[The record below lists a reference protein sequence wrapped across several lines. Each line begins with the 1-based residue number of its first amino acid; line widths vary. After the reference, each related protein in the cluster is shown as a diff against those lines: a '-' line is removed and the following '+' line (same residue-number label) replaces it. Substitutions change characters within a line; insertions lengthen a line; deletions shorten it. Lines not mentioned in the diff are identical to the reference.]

1 MESKLYLN
9 TDEYQ
14 VTFKKLIEENDNYKQ
29 YFVTVST
36 NGKLIERPIQLKKN
50 KRIIYENYND
60 FKELNIEQ
68 IDKTW
73 IYNIID
79 HKAESND
86 IIFEN
91 SDIIIIPDY
100 KWDQNLKNLH
110 ILGIF
115 KDKNLSCIRDLNGN
129 MINILEDSIKNGK
142 KIIKE
147 KYNIE
152 NLIIYFHYRPS
163 VWQLHIHFMNAESN
177 DKKSFSLPRAHLA
190 STVID
195 NLKNDTDYYCKAI
208 LEVFI

>member
-14 VTFKKLIEENDNYKQ
+14 VTSKKLIEENDNYKQ

-115 KDKNLSCIRDLNGN
+115 KEKNLSCIRDLKGN

>member
-1 MESKLYLN
+1 MGSKLYLN